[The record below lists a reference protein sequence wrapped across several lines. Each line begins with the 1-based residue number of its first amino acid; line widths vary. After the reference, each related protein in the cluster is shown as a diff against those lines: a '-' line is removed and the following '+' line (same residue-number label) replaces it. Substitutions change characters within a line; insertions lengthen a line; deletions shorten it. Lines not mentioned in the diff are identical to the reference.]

1 MASKEQVYE
10 AFGELLYAVARS
22 EGKVKQ
28 KTIEH
33 LETLLQKYSWGEAA
47 TWSLKYEKEHKKTFD
62 ETYDRAIDIFVEY
75 GPFEEYENFFN
86 LIEEINEEEPSFIG
100 SHGKKILINF
110 KKKLH
115 RAFMENEDITY
126 DDNEIEEDE

>member
-1 MASKEQVYE
+1 MQNVAASDNTDGQLALISV
-10 AFGELLYAVARS
+10 FFTS
-22 EGKVKQ
+22 
-28 KTIEH
+28 
-33 LETLLQKYSWGEAA
+33 
-47 TWSLKYEKEHKKTFD
+47 KEHKKTFD